1 MISRIQQYL
10 ITRYP
15 LVWNTRLV
23 WTIPTLL
30 LLHLSFFLT
39 GLLEPFSLNDL
50 TTWNLLNVPLGVYL
64 FSVLVSALFVTIWL
78 VFYLRNNPFKLK
90 FPLPRKKLT
99 LELLIIFLHF
109 FGSITFFKSYETG
122 RVLNIRQFTQHINV
136 EEEML
141 TTNLAFH
148 LIPIKGYPYSS
159 RNTCDSVAHRALKN
173 LEDSTISYHY
183 NLYITQPFVYLD
195 EEMREKLKSGVWN
208 PEEMDAMEEE
218 ELEGLIESV
227 QEQDYYYS
235 SNKMEAFNPYVV
247 FSFLH
252 YCYDELGTLDNS
264 SFKDTPKKE
273 MLEQL
278 HLRRAKAD
286 RVNSWLRNGQKDSVM
301 SAIESYFQLLRTYG
315 YEYQFNSEVHARR
328 LFSDTLFYVKEIIN
342 NNRPGILDT
351 YVDFVPNQI
360 ETVFSNILRSR
371 KSIAW
376 SIEFL
381 IIVLYI
387 VMGFTILLFSFRITQ
402 LKTWFISLIGCG
414 IVALVYSLIVAIT
427 NNTSALGYLLLVLF
441 FGALSAF
448 MVLSKMNKMV
458 GGVVFLWFIYGFI
471 ALVPV
476 AVDWMIEASAPQTEY
491 SVTSSESV
499 TVYEEVAEDHVYHP
513 YRETL
518 VIPAEE
524 PSAEHLFLKRNQEMI
539 VLLNI
544 PFTLLFFMLFV
555 IPMAYRWQ
563 SNPEE

>member
-1 MISRIQQYL
+1 MISNIQQYL

-23 WTIPTLL
+23 WTIPTLI
-30 LLHLSFFLT
+30 LLHLGFFLT
-39 GLLEPFSLNDL
+39 GLLEPISLNDL
-50 TTWNLLNVPLGVYL
+50 TNWNVLNVPLGVYL

-78 VFYLRNNPFKLK
+78 VFYLRNNAFKSK
-90 FPLPRKKLT
+90 FPLRRGKLM
-99 LELLIIFLHF
+99 LELFIIFLHF
-109 FGSITFFKSYETG
+109 FGSSVFFKSYEAG
-122 RVLNIRQFTQHINV
+122 HVLNIRQFTQNINV
-136 EEEML
+136 EEQVL
-141 TTNLAFH
+141 TTNLALH
-148 LIPIKGYPYSS
+148 LIPVKGYPYSN

-173 LEDSTISYHY
+173 LEDTSLPYY
-183 NLYITQPFVYLD
+183 YDLYITQPFVYLD
-195 EEMREKLKSGVWN
+195 DEMREKLKTGMWN
-208 PEEMDAMEEE
+208 PDEMEKMEDE
-218 ELEGLIESV
+218 ELEDLIESV

-235 SNKMEAFNPYVV
+235 SNKMEAFNPYVT

-252 YCYDELGTLDNS
+252 YCYDEMGESLDKS
-264 SFKDTPKKE
+264 LRDTPKKE
-273 MLEQL
+273 IFELID
-278 HLRRAKAD
+278 LRRAKAD
-286 RVNSWLRNGQKDSVM
+286 RVNSWLRNGQKDSVIN
-301 SAIESYFQLLRTYG
+301 AIESYFLLLKTYG
-315 YEYQFNSEVHARR
+315 YDYRFNSEEHARR
-328 LFSDTLFYVKEIIN
+328 LISDSLFSVKQIIN
-342 NNRPGILDT
+342 TGRPGTYDT
-351 YVDFVPNQI
+351 YVDFVPTQI

-376 SIEFL
+376 SMDFCIA
-381 IIVLYI
+381 VLYV
-387 VMGFTILLFSFRITQ
+387 VMGFTILLFSFRITR

-427 NNTSALGYLLLVLF
+427 NNASALGYLLLVLF

-448 MVLSKMNKMV
+448 MVLNKMNKTV
-458 GGVVFLWFIYGFI
+458 GGVVYLWFIYGFL

-476 AVDWMIEASAPQTEY
+476 AVEWMIEASAPQSEY
-491 SVTSSESV
+491 SVTSTEPF
-499 TVYEEVAEDHVYHP
+499 YEEVKADEVYHP

-524 PSAEHLFLKRNQEMI
+524 PSAQHLFLKKNQDMI